1 MEALSEGYV
10 QSNLQKHVATI
21 HFFHPLSNSLPGRLL
36 AELAQAIMAA
46 GANDECRVIVLRADG
61 EKTFCAGASFT
72 ELSAIETEEQGL
84 CFFSGFAQVI
94 NAMRTCGKLVI
105 GRIHGRCVG
114 GGVGLAAACDYAL
127 ATSHA
132 DVKLSEL
139 AVGIGP
145 FVIGPAVQRKIGL
158 AAFSQLALE
167 ASQFQPA
174 VWAHSKGLY
183 AALYPTAEALDEAV
197 DSMAAS
203 LAGRHPQA
211 LAGLKQVFWEGTDD
225 WDALLQ
231 ARAAMSGQ
239 MILSDFS
246 KVVIA
251 RFKAG
256 ARNI

>member
-1 MEALSEGYV
+1 MQAIAEGYV
-10 QSNLQKHVATI
+10 QTDLHQHIATI
-21 HFFHPLSNSLPGRLL
+21 RFFHPQSNSLPGRLL
-36 AELAQAIMAA
+36 AELAQAISAA
-46 GANDECRVIVLRADG
+46 GANDDCRVIVLRADG
-61 EKTFCAGASFT
+61 EKAFCAGASFT

-84 CFFSGFAQVI
+84 RFFSGFAQVI
-94 NAMRTCGKLVI
+94 NAMRKCGKLII

-127 ATSHA
+127 ATSQA

-158 AAFSQLALE
+158 SAFSQLALE

-174 VWAHSKGLY
+174 AWAHSKGLF
-183 AALYPTAEALDEAV
+183 AAVHPGIEALDEAV
-197 DSMAAS
+197 YAMATS
-203 LAGRHPQA
+203 LAGRNPQA
-211 LAGLKQVFWEGTDD
+211 LAGLKQIFWEGTDD
-225 WDALLQ
+225 WDALLHG
-231 ARAAMSGQ
+231 RAAMSGQ
-239 MILSDFS
+239 MILSEFS
-246 KVVIA
+246 KEAIG